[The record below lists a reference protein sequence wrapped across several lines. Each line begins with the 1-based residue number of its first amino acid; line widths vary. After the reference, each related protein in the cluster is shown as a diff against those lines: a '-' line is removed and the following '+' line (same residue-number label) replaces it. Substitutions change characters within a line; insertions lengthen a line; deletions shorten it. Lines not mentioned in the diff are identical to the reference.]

1 MASAPKVG
9 ASSASSG
16 VSPVSGWGAG
26 GSHRHSADDH
36 IDGAAGVGSFGLQ
49 GGWRPQYDDRHGQGY
64 FFFGQYPQKQDPE
77 QPLFTP
83 LMARLASAF
92 AAVIPVSD
100 NRAAP
105 PMMFADMM
113 RGVGIYDFN
122 LRAIAG
128 TLSPQGA
135 VLNRYG

>member
-9 ASSASSG
+9 AAAAASGASS
-16 VSPVSGWGAG
+16 VSGWGG
-26 GSHRHSADDH
+26 GSNSRFSSADRV
-36 IDGAAGVGSFGLQ
+36 DGASGVGPFGFD
-49 GGWRPQYDDRHGQGY
+49 GGWRPTQDDRHGQGY
-64 FFFGQYPQKQDPE
+64 FFFGQYPKKEDPE

-83 LMARLASAF
+83 LMARFAAAF
-92 AAVIPVSD
+92 AAVEPLSD
-100 NRAAP
+100 MRP
-105 PMMFADMM
+105 TTPIFIADLM

-128 TLSPQGA
+128 TLEPQGA

>member
-9 ASSASSG
+9 ASAAPSG
-16 VSPVSGWGAG
+16 VSPVSGWGG
-26 GSHRHSADDH
+26 GGGQRHSSADR
-36 IDGAAGVGSFGLQ
+36 IDGATGVGSFGVQ
-49 GGWRPQYDDRHGQGY
+49 GGWRPHYDDRHGQGY
-64 FFFGQYPQKQDPE
+64 FFFGQYPQQENPE

-92 AAVIPVSD
+92 AAVPPVSD
-100 NRAAP
+100 IKAAAP
-105 PMMFADMM
+105 VLIADLM

-128 TLSPQGA
+128 TLAPQGA